1 MSASRLPFRLEMA
14 GRLIETHHLAAAVG
28 ALFDLDL
35 ALGETLRPDQ
45 NLPRNTDQVG
55 GGEFAARTLVGVV
68 VEHVHTR
75 RRQFLIEL
83 LAGGVGFGSALL
95 QEENGDA
102 ERRALLRPLDA
113 VLVVAGID
121 DRAAEARNAGA
132 VGAAMDRLFRAVRA
146 HHR

>member
-1 MSASRLPFRLEMA
+1 MSASRLPFRLVMA
-14 GRLIETHHLAAAVG
+14 GRLIETHHLAAAGG

-68 VEHVHTR
+68 VAHVPTR

-83 LAGGVGFGSALL
+83 LAGGVGFGCALL
-95 QEENGDA
+95 LDEIGDA
-102 ERRALLRPLDA
+102 DRRDLLRPLVA
-113 VLVVAGID
+113 VLVVEGFV
-121 DRAAEARNAGA
+121 DRADEARNADA
-132 VGAAMDRLFRAVRA
+132 VG
-146 HHR
+146 